1 MWTDIDYM
9 DHRKVFTLDQQR
21 FPLHK
26 VRALVDY
33 LHKRDQHYI
42 VMVDPAV
49 AHANGS
55 AFQRGIQK
63 DVFMRHQDGSL
74 YKGTN
79 LESISIQLNYA

>member
-1 MWTDIDYM
+1 
-9 DHRKVFTLDQQR
+9 
-21 FPLHK
+21 

-33 LHKRDQHYI
+33 LHKHDQHYI

-55 AFQRGIQK
+55 AFQRGVQK

-79 LESISIQLNYA
+79 LIHCAELYYAKYPN